1 MDISTGEGVSVYAEA
16 KGEYT
21 KQLCQYMVPALQ
33 QYFLDL
39 LEEAKLKEPEPRKL
53 LLTFQTLLEA
63 VADWNMD
70 KVQRETSS
78 LADSTHCD
86 YLEELITAV
95 FIAHTKVLSAIRLTT
110 KQKKLQ
116 ITIPKL
122 DHFLHRT
129 LTECARLLW
138 SNTYLFSTSAAAIE
152 RQKNLRQI
160 ESLLTD
166 GVLQSIRSMLP
177 VKNILREYLKED
189 SSDDEAAEAV
199 AAVAASAPAAAAEA
213 TEAEDS
219 KEAAEAATSEAVA
232 AAAAAPA
239 TPPPSPE
246 AATAGE
252 AAATT
257 GPIFT
262 GMETE
267 FQSAEGDL
275 PDLESEDGE
284 DGEDREDEEDA
295 DDEEGND
302 IPEFQ
307 EENLDIQ
314 ILDEPPV
321 ALDNFEDLDAPAAA
335 APPSKAEEEE
345 TLGMEDFEVLE

>member
-1 MDISTGEGVSVYAEA
+1 MDMGGSEGVSVYAEA

-33 QYFLDL
+33 SYFLEL
-39 LEEAKLKEPEPRKL
+39 LEEAKLKEADSRRL
-53 LLTFQTLLEA
+53 LLSFQTLLEGI
-63 VADWNMD
+63 ADWNID
-70 KVQRETSS
+70 KVQRETSG
-78 LADSTHCD
+78 LAGSTHCD

-138 SNTYLFSTSAAAIE
+138 SNTYLFSTSGPAIE

-160 ESLLTD
+160 ETLLTD

-189 SSDDEAAEAV
+189 SSDDEDERESSAV
-199 AAVAASAPAAAAEA
+199 AVPGPSVPAESSAPAEL
-213 TEAEDS
+213 T
-219 KEAAEAATSEAVA
+219 TIP
-232 AAAAAPA
+232 PA
-239 TPPPSPE
+239 TPPPSPAE
-246 AATAGE
+246 VIGAATARISDLSGVVISS
-252 AAATT
+252 ADTPAIV
-257 GPIFT
+257 PPVFT
-262 GMETE
+262 GMDTMFETN
-267 FQSAEGDL
+267 EGGDES
-275 PDLESEDGE
+275 ESEDGDDE
-284 DGEDREDEEDA
+284 ADGA
-295 DDEEGND
+295 DEEGGAEVDGGFGAVEADDN
-302 IPEFQ
+302 
-307 EENLDIQ
+307 DIQ

-321 ALDNFEDLDAPAAA
+321 PLEEFEDLERNSAPPAPAVA
-335 APPSKAEEEE
+335 SEEFLPMEFE
-345 TLGMEDFEVLE
+345 TLE